1 MLKVIVLVTCLLVL
15 DHHRR
20 SLRRQSLERR
30 QQLRQQHLAFIRSA
44 SDYRKSL
51 KPSQRQGEQPFSPED
66 RQRLVRVL
74 GETLGEIPITL
85 RLRFP
90 HRTVG
95 VLFIGLCLF
104 GLFVAHRTGKLGV
117 FESGLLFFPVIQSLR
132 VALGLL
138 YRISLSNGVISRR
151 AFGQPPVSI
160 AIADITSV
168 EPACDLTTLATSH
181 EPLPGFTV
189 NGRSADGASK
199 TINVSTK

>member
-1 MLKVIVLVTCLLVL
+1 
-15 DHHRR
+15 
-20 SLRRQSLERR
+20 
-30 QQLRQQHLAFIRSA
+30 
-44 SDYRKSL
+44 
-51 KPSQRQGEQPFSPED
+51 
-66 RQRLVRVL
+66 
-74 GETLGEIPITL
+74 
-85 RLRFP
+85 
-90 HRTVG
+90 
-95 VLFIGLCLF
+95 LFIGSCLF
-104 GLFVAHRTGKLGV
+104 GLFVAHRTGKLAV
-117 FESGLLFFPVIQSLR
+117 FVSGLLFFPVIQSLR